1 MTLLSLLFSLQL
13 ELELIIQRTKLVQFA
28 DKRKLVIRVTYSNII
43 RVYARSAIHQ
53 YTIDS
58 QFSATTSTII
68 RKVQQQAEVRLQFFK
83 ISKGQPGLIII
94 SLQRPWG
101 LHTKSHHHNSTTKPH
116 HQPQIVN
123 RNQKTPFY
131 YSRPPLRPSFSDED
145 WLPLAGCGQFLNFIF
160 VKCVKMLGANRN
172 KHKLN

>member
-1 MTLLSLLFSLQL
+1 MNEHSIWGFCSTFVSLVGGCTFFDCLG
-13 ELELIIQRTKLVQFA
+13 IQ
-28 DKRKLVIRVTYSNII
+28 
-43 RVYARSAIHQ
+43 
-53 YTIDS
+53 ID
-58 QFSATTSTII
+58 TSTII

-145 WLPLAGCGQFLNFIF
+145 WIPLAGCGQFLNFIF